1 MTRLTIVNGA
11 RREDSRLFLRS
22 PAPRPRKDVYTPAY
36 TKVMVV
42 PEVLS
47 VREFRAGLAATIARV
62 TEGAPAFVG
71 AHRKPEVVVMS
82 VEQYEQL
89 VRSAQRREAV
99 AEALASVRA
108 EGLEPSLDALE
119 MLEKVATGQLDEDEG
134 IERLRARY
142 QQ

>member
-1 MTRLTIVNGA
+1 MYAFEYTI
-11 RREDSRLFLRS
+11 D
-22 PAPRPRKDVYTPAY
+22 
-36 TKVMVV
+36 MVV

-47 VREFRAGLAATIARV
+47 VREFRAGLAATITRV
-62 TEGAPAFVG
+62 AQGTPTFVG

-82 VEQYEQL
+82 VEQYEAL
-89 VRSAQRREAV
+89 VRSAHQREAV

-119 MLEKVATGQLDEDEG
+119 LLEKIAAGQLEEDEG

>member
-1 MTRLTIVNGA
+1 
-11 RREDSRLFLRS
+11 
-22 PAPRPRKDVYTPAY
+22 
-36 TKVMVV
+36 MVV

>member
-1 MTRLTIVNGA
+1 
-11 RREDSRLFLRS
+11 
-22 PAPRPRKDVYTPAY
+22 VYTLAY

-62 TEGAPAFVG
+62 AEGAPAFVG

-82 VEQYEQL
+82 VEQYEAL
-89 VRSAQRREAV
+89 VRSAHQREAV

-119 MLEKVATGQLDEDEG
+119 LLEKIAAGQLDEAEG

>member
-1 MTRLTIVNGA
+1 MYTG
-11 RREDSRLFLRS
+11 
-22 PAPRPRKDVYTPAY
+22 DV
-36 TKVMVV
+36 VV

-62 TEGAPAFVG
+62 AEGAPAFVG

-82 VEQYEQL
+82 VELYEAL

-108 EGLEPSLDALE
+108 EGLEPSLDALDL
-119 MLEKVATGQLDEDEG
+119 LEKIAAGELDEDEG

-142 QQ
+142 QR